1 MEKQNKSLLIYF
13 AVLFISLYIVGQW
26 NATLFGERDFLK
38 NKIGLVLNPTLGELL
53 KINLPFL
60 KAPIFGFIIIV
71 AITSLILTLAQ
82 KYLSN
87 QAELRELRK
96 EQKLLAEEIKKFRD
110 NPLKLAELNKKQL
123 EFIPKTFNLTMKPLM
138 YTSIPIIL
146 LFRWFGEYL
155 NPIFGGWW
163 ILYYIIGSLIF
174 SSFFRKWFDVA

>member
-1 MEKQNKSLLIYF
+1 MEKQNRSLLIYF
-13 AVLFISLYIVGQW
+13 AVLLISLYIVGQW

-38 NKIGLVLNPTLGELL
+38 NKIDYVLNPTLGVILNSN
-53 KINLPFL
+53 IYV
-60 KAPIFGFIIIV
+60 GFILIV

-87 QAELRELRK
+87 QAELRELKK
-96 EQKLLAEEIKKFRD
+96 EQKILQEEMKKFKD
-110 NPLKLAELNKKQL
+110 HPEKLIELNKKQL

-155 NPIFGGWW
+155 DPIFGGWW

-174 SSFFRKWFDVA
+174 SSIFRKVFDVA

>member
-1 MEKQNKSLLIYF
+1 MEKQNRSLLIYF
-13 AVLFISLYIVGQW
+13 AVLFVSLYIAGQW
-26 NATLFGERDFLK
+26 NAELFGQKDFMK
-38 NKIGLVLNPTLGELL
+38 NTIGSVLNPSLGALL
-53 KINLPFL
+53 NWNLY
-60 KAPIFGFIIIV
+60 IGFIVVV
-71 AITSLILTLAQ
+71 ALTSLILTLCQ

-87 QAELRELRK
+87 QVELKELRK
-96 EQKLLAEEIKKFRD
+96 EQKILQEEMKKFKD
-110 NPLKLAELNKKQL
+110 HPEKLVELNKKQL

-174 SSFFRKWFDVA
+174 SSIFRKVFDVA